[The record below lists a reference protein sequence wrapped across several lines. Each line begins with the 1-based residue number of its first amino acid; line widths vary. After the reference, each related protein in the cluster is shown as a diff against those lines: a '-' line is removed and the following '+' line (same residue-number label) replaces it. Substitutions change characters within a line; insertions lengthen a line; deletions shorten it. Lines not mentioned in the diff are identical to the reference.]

1 MDHPNQE
8 WFLQNQDLEVLDLQ
22 IYPPARVKAAILL
35 VSIIC
40 KFRTC
45 DKSQILRYYK
55 FSQVV
60 VFSYIL
66 YVY

>member
-1 MDHPNQE
+1 MDHPSRE

-40 KFRTC
+40 KFCTC
-45 DKSQILRYYK
+45 DKSQILGYYK
-55 FSQVV
+55 FSS
-60 VFSYIL
+60 FIL
-66 YVY
+66 YVC